1 MKKISASNKMARA
14 VQGPNQATNFMN
26 SNHRRIFRS
35 AGGRYFVRTAEGS
48 KQYKPK
54 ASYHSMPGNNRT
66 SAVHANHAI
75 PAAIRPKGLRSRK
88 SAIARR
94 SAIPIG
100 LGNRGLG
107 PNMRALF
114 ATPEAPKR
122 RGRAP
127 KYTSNN
133 NRKAAKRAAARKY
146 YARKR
151 AGLLNLPRL

>member
-1 MKKISASNKMARA
+1 MARA

-35 AGGRYFVRTAEGS
+35 AGGRYFVRTVEGK
-48 KQYKPK
+48 KQYAPK
-54 ASYHSMPGNNRT
+54 ASYHSMPGNNKT
-66 SAVHANHAI
+66 SAVHASHSI
-75 PAAIRPKGLRSRK
+75 PRAIRPKGLRARK
-88 SAIARR
+88 SAGSRFY
-94 SAIPIG
+94 PVPVG
-100 LGNRGLG
+100 LGNRRLGL
-107 PNMRALF
+107 NMRALF
-114 ATPEAPKR
+114 AEPATPAAPKR